1 MITLALGIPR
11 SATTWAFNVC
21 RHLYDFQGRQY
32 KIYNPGDYL
41 EMEELVATLDLQED
55 AIIHGHD
62 LTPNLRELAKLD
74 HVRPFFNYRNPCDIV
89 VSQIKLHDLDLE
101 MAMQITANAYTYLEP
116 AMAMPGIM
124 LIPYDHAT
132 TQQEAIIYQMATK
145 LSIFLPLNKAREI
158 AEATSFEKHKKVME
172 NVNQEEAED
181 VGVMYTSSRK
191 IRFSET
197 HLINDRHI
205 QSGKNGRW
213 REELSPSDQQKV
225 LERFTP
231 LLKVLGFDTD
241 MQAAA

>member
-21 RHLYDFQGRQY
+21 RHLYDFQGLQY
-32 KIYNPGDYL
+32 KIYNPTDYL
-41 EMEELVATLDLQED
+41 QMEELIVTLDQQEH

-62 LTPNLRELAKLD
+62 LTPNLLKLATLNQ
-74 HVRPFFNYRNPCDIV
+74 VRPFFNYRNPCDVV

-101 MAMQITANAYTYLEP
+101 TAIQITANAYTYLEP

-124 LIPYDHAT
+124 LIPYEHAT
-132 TQQEAIIYQMATK
+132 SQPESIIYQMATK
-145 LSIFLPLNKAREI
+145 LSIFLPLDKAKEI
-158 AEATSFEKHKKVME
+158 AEETSYAKHKKVMDE
-172 NVNQEEAED
+172 VNREGAED
-181 VGVMYTSSRK
+181 VGTLYTSSRK

-197 HLINDRHI
+197 HLINDRHL

-213 REELSPSDQQKV
+213 REELTPPEQERV

-231 LLKVLGFDTD
+231 LLKALGFESDIR
-241 MQAAA
+241 AAA